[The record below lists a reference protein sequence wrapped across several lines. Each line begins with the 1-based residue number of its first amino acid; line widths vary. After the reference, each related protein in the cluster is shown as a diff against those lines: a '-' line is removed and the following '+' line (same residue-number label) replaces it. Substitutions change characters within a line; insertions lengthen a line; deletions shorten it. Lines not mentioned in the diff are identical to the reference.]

1 MPSKTKRVSEAR
13 KALMELFNAYL
24 SVARGIDDLDEEDD
38 IDGLHDGIDT
48 ILESFLEGKKHG

>member
-48 ILESFLEGKKHG
+48 ILESFLEGK